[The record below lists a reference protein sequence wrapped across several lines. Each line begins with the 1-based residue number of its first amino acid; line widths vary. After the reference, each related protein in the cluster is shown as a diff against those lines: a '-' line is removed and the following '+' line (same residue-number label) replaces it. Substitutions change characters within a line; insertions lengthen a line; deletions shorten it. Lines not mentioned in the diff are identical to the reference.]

1 MARGQIPTLRG
12 NVTKEQLGSFIDIH
26 EHVYTDPPLSRM
38 IVDRDYK
45 IADPAA
51 MVQELK
57 EYAEAGCKTLVDC
70 TCLDY
75 GRNAKIMLDIAEQVP
90 EMNILGVTG
99 WNRGNY
105 AEWTA
110 RCTKEEM
117 VALMLRDIEEGM
129 DGTNAKPAL
138 IKIGTDYNKILPIEQ
153 TIMEAA
159 GTVHKLTGTP
169 IITHTHLGTMCLEQ
183 VETLSANGV
192 DPNLIAIS
200 HMDHNLDFYY
210 LSRLMKGGS
219 YALFCAIGQT
229 KYCTDERRIEM
240 IQRICDAGLE
250 DRLLISGDFGRAS
263 YIKAMGGGPG
273 FAWIIKKFV
282 ARLREEG
289 FPPNFIDKVFRDN
302 PARLLAG
309 ETR

>member
-1 MARGQIPTLRG
+1 
-12 NVTKEQLGSFIDIH
+12 
-26 EHVYTDPPLSRM
+26 
-38 IVDRDYK
+38 
-45 IADPAA
+45 
-51 MVQELK
+51 
-57 EYAEAGCKTLVDC
+57 
-70 TCLDY
+70 
-75 GRNAKIMLDIAEQVP
+75 
-90 EMNILGVTG
+90 
-99 WNRGNY
+99 
-105 AEWTA
+105 
-110 RCTKEEM
+110 
-117 VALMLRDIEEGM
+117 
-129 DGTNAKPAL
+129 
-138 IKIGTDYNKILPIEQ
+138 
-153 TIMEAA
+153 
-159 GTVHKLTGTP
+159 
-169 IITHTHLGTMCLEQ
+169 
-183 VETLSANGV
+183 
-192 DPNLIAIS
+192 
-200 HMDHNLDFYY
+200 
-210 LSRLMKGGS
+210 MKGGS

>member
-1 MARGQIPTLRG
+1 
-12 NVTKEQLGSFIDIH
+12 
-26 EHVYTDPPLSRM
+26 
-38 IVDRDYK
+38 
-45 IADPAA
+45 
-51 MVQELK
+51 
-57 EYAEAGCKTLVDC
+57 
-70 TCLDY
+70 
-75 GRNAKIMLDIAEQVP
+75 MLDIAEQVP